1 MGFAKEKKKKKNHET
16 FRTFQNKIS
25 LHFLFSLFLLYIY
38 IYSLSKKIERKKQ
51 RLLTF
56 TPNPLQFSKKK
67 ISKITSFENVADS
80 FPKYKKKKK
89 SLP

>member
-1 MGFAKEKKKKKNHET
+1 MGFAKEKKKKKIMKPSEHS
-16 FRTFQNKIS
+16 KIKFPYIS
-25 LHFLFSLFLLYIY
+25 SSRSFSYIY

>member
-25 LHFLFSLFLLYIY
+25 LHFLFSLFLLYT
-38 IYSLSKKIERKKQ
+38 LSKYPKKIERKKQ